1 MGEFKMKILHASD
14 LHYSPGNL
22 VEADRCFGH
31 AVEQAIILD
40 VAVAI
45 LTGDLTDHAL
55 DGHSPALLALAKR
68 LKQLADHCPVFL
80 LQGTFSH
87 EPVGLLKMLEM
98 IGARHQIIVSDK
110 IGMIGLAQGKWIEYD
125 PTYTD
130 VQYDLVVTSVP
141 TVNKAELALVVGAD
155 NASVEMGNH
164 IAAVL
169 GLFGPAN
176 AALRLRGV
184 PTVLASHGTVDGSL
198 NESGVPMAGLDH
210 EFSLGALF
218 SANTSA
224 TMLGHIHLHQ
234 QWTREHEGR
243 TQRIAYPGSIG
254 RYHYGELGEKFC
266 LIWEVSA
273 ASADFTPVQTPSKRM
288 IEIAFQ
294 GVPNLDELATVAEQC
309 RGAFVRVRYQVDEEF
324 AKTVDRQ
331 AIKQILG
338 SAAEVKIEGE
348 VLTIQ
353 RQRCAGISSL
363 SSVEERFMKWCEFTQ
378 TPTEGLSERLAQLQT
393 MAPEDI
399 ARAFSFTNKRPGLPA
414 PESSG
419 QPIRAIESEP
429 EFVDLSF

>member
-1 MGEFKMKILHASD
+1 MLKILHASD

-31 AVEQAIILD
+31 AVEQAIAQN
-40 VAVAI
+40 VAVAMI
-45 LTGDLTDHAL
+45 TGDSTDHAL

-68 LKQLADHCPVFL
+68 IKQLADHCPVFL

-98 IGARHQIIVSDK
+98 IGARHPIIVSDK
-110 IGMIGLAQGKWIEYD
+110 IGMIGLSEGKWLEYD

-130 VQYDLVVTSVP
+130 VQYDLVITSVP

-164 IAAVL
+164 LASLL

-176 AALRLRGV
+176 AALRRKGV

-218 SANTSA
+218 SANTNA
-224 TMLGHIHLHQ
+224 TMLGHIHMHQ

-254 RYHYGELGEKFC
+254 RYHYGELGEKYC

-273 ASADFTPVQTPSKRM
+273 DTADFTPVQTPSKRM
-288 IEIAFQ
+288 IEIAFD
-294 GVPNLDELATVAEQC
+294 GVPNLEQLATVAEQC
-309 RGAFVRVRYQVDEEF
+309 RGAFVRVRYSVDEEF
-324 AKTVDRQ
+324 VKTVDRQ

-338 SAAEVKIEGE
+338 TAAEVKIEGE

-353 RQRCAGISSL
+353 RQRCAGISTL
-363 SSVEERFMKWCEFTQ
+363 VSVEERFMKWCEFTQ
-378 TPTEGLSERLAQLQT
+378 TPTDGLAERLAMLQT

-399 ARAFSFTNKRPGLPA
+399 VSAFALTNKRPGLPA
-414 PESSG
+414 PELSG
-419 QPIRAIESEP
+419 QPVQAIQPEP
-429 EFVDLSF
+429 EFVDIGF

>member
-1 MGEFKMKILHASD
+1 MKILHASD

-22 VEADRCFGH
+22 DEADRCFGH
-31 AVEQAIILD
+31 AVEQAIVND
-40 VAVAI
+40 VAVAM

-68 LKQLADHCPVFL
+68 IKQLADHCPVFL

-98 IGARHQIIVSDK
+98 IGANHPIVVSDK
-110 IGMIGLAQGKWIEYD
+110 IGMIGLADGKWLDYD
-125 PTYTD
+125 PTYAD
-130 VQYDLVVTSVP
+130 VQYDLVITSVP

-164 IAAVL
+164 LAALL

-176 AALRLRGV
+176 AALRRRGV

-198 NESGVPMAGLDH
+198 NESGVPMAGMDH

-224 TMLGHIHLHQ
+224 TMLGHIHMHQ
-234 QWTREHEGR
+234 QWTREHDGR
-243 TQRIAYPGSIG
+243 MQRIAYPGSIG
-254 RYHYGELGEKFC
+254 RYHYGELGEKYC

-273 ASADFTPVQTPSKRM
+273 DTADFTLVQTPSKRM
-288 IEIAFQ
+288 IEIAFE
-294 GVPNLDELATVAEQC
+294 GIPNLDELATVAEQC
-309 RGAFVRVRYQVDEEF
+309 RGAFVRVRYSVDEEF
-324 AKTVDRQ
+324 ARTIDRQ

-338 SAAEVKIEGE
+338 ASAEVKIEGE

-363 SSVEERFMKWCEFTQ
+363 SSVEERFIKWCEFTQ
-378 TPTEGLSERLAQLQT
+378 TPTSGLAERLSQLQT

-399 ARAFSFTNKRPGLPA
+399 ASAFNSTNKRPGQSAPDPSGPPA
-414 PESSG
+414 NT
-419 QPIRAIESEP
+419 RHSET
-429 EFVDLSF
+429 EFEDQIV

>member
-1 MGEFKMKILHASD
+1 MLKILHASD

-31 AVEQAIILD
+31 AVEQAIAHD
-40 VAVAI
+40 VAVAM

-68 LKQLADHCPVFL
+68 IKQLADHCPVFL

-98 IGARHQIIVSDK
+98 IGARHPIIVSDK
-110 IGMIGLAQGKWIEYD
+110 IGMIGLSEGKWLEYD

-130 VQYDLVVTSVP
+130 VKYDLVITSVP

-164 IAAVL
+164 LAALL

-176 AALRLRGV
+176 AALRRRGV

-218 SANTSA
+218 SAQTSA
-224 TMLGHIHLHQ
+224 TMLGHIHMHQ
-234 QWTREHEGR
+234 QWTREHDGR

-266 LIWEVSA
+266 LIWNVSA
-273 ASADFTPVQTPSKRM
+273 ETADFTPVQTPSKRM
-288 IEIAFQ
+288 IEIAFD

-309 RGAFVRVRYQVDEEF
+309 RDAFVRVRYSVDEEF
-324 AKTVDRQ
+324 VKTVDRQ

-338 SAAEVKIEGE
+338 TAAEVKIEGE

-353 RQRCAGISSL
+353 RQRCAGISTL
-363 SSVEERFMKWCEFTQ
+363 TSVEERFMRWCDFTN
-378 TPTEGLSERLAQLQT
+378 TPKDGLAERLSMLQT

-399 ARAFSFTNKRPGLPA
+399 ASAFALTNKRPGLSA
-414 PESSG
+414 PEPSG
-419 QPIRAIESEP
+419 QPAQAIQPEP
-429 EFVDLSF
+429 EFEDIGF

>member
-1 MGEFKMKILHASD
+1 MKILHASD

-22 VEADRCFGH
+22 IEADRCFGH
-31 AVEQAIILD
+31 AVEKAIVLD

-98 IGARHQIIVSDK
+98 IGARHPIIVSDK

-130 VQYDLVVTSVP
+130 VQYDLVITSVP

-164 IAAVL
+164 LAALL
-169 GLFGPAN
+169 GLFAPAN
-176 AALRLRGV
+176 AGLRRRGI

-224 TMLGHIHLHQ
+224 TMLGHIHMHQ

-273 ASADFTPVQTPSKRM
+273 DTADFTPVQTPSKRM
-288 IEIAFQ
+288 IEIAFE
-294 GVPNLDELATVAEQC
+294 GVPNLDELASVAEQC

-378 TPTEGLSERLAQLQT
+378 TPMEGLAERLTQLQT

-399 ARAFSFTNKRPGLPA
+399 ARAFSSTNKRPGLPA

-419 QPIRAIESEP
+419 QPVHAIESEP
-429 EFVDLSF
+429 EFEDLSF

>member
-1 MGEFKMKILHASD
+1 MLKILHASD

-22 VEADRCFGH
+22 AEADRCFGH
-31 AVEQAIILD
+31 AVEQAIAQN
-40 VAVAI
+40 VAVAMI
-45 LTGDLTDHAL
+45 TGDSTDHAL

-68 LKQLADHCPVFL
+68 IKQLADHCPVFL

-98 IGARHQIIVSDK
+98 IGARHPIIVSDK
-110 IGMIGLAQGKWIEYD
+110 IGMIGLSEGKWLEYD

-130 VQYDLVVTSVP
+130 VQYDLVITSVP

-164 IAAVL
+164 LASLL

-176 AALRLRGV
+176 AALRRKGV

-218 SANTSA
+218 SANTNA
-224 TMLGHIHLHQ
+224 TMLGHIHMHQ

-254 RYHYGELGEKFC
+254 RYHYGELGEKYC

-273 ASADFTPVQTPSKRM
+273 DTADFTPVQTPSKRM
-288 IEIAFQ
+288 IEIEFE
-294 GVPNLDELATVAEQC
+294 GVPNLEELATVAEQC
-309 RGAFVRVRYQVDEEF
+309 RGAYVRVRYSVDEEF
-324 AKTVDRQ
+324 VKTVDRQ
-331 AIKQILG
+331 AIKQVLG
-338 SAAEVKIEGE
+338 TAAEVKIEGE

-353 RQRCAGISSL
+353 RQRCAGISTL
-363 SSVEERFMKWCEFTQ
+363 TSVEERFMKWCDFTN
-378 TPTEGLSERLAQLQT
+378 TPTDGLAERLSMLHT

-399 ARAFSFTNKRPGLPA
+399 ASAFALTNKRPGLPA
-414 PESSG
+414 PELSG
-419 QPIRAIESEP
+419 QQVQSIQPEP
-429 EFVDLSF
+429 EFFDIGF

>member
-1 MGEFKMKILHASD
+1 MLKILHASD

-31 AVEQAIILD
+31 AVEQAIAHD
-40 VAVAI
+40 VAVAM

-55 DGHSPALLALAKR
+55 DGHSPALLVLAKR
-68 LKQLADHCPVFL
+68 IKQLADHCPVFL

-98 IGARHQIIVSDK
+98 IGARHPIIVSDK
-110 IGMIGLAQGKWIEYD
+110 IGMIGLSEGKWLEYD

-130 VQYDLVVTSVP
+130 VKYDLVITSVP

-164 IAAVL
+164 LAALL

-176 AALRLRGV
+176 AALRRRGV

-218 SANTSA
+218 SAQTSA
-224 TMLGHIHLHQ
+224 TMLGHIHMHQ
-234 QWTREHEGR
+234 QWTREHDGR

-254 RYHYGELGEKFC
+254 RYHYGELGEKYC
-266 LIWEVSA
+266 LIWNVSA
-273 ASADFTPVQTPSKRM
+273 DTADFTPVQTPSKRM
-288 IEIAFQ
+288 IEIAFE
-294 GVPNLDELATVAEQC
+294 GVPNLDDLATVAEQC
-309 RGAFVRVRYQVDEEF
+309 RGAFVRVRYSVDEEF
-324 AKTVDRQ
+324 VKTVDRQ

-338 SAAEVKIEGE
+338 TAAEVKIEGE

-353 RQRCAGISSL
+353 RQRCAGISTL
-363 SSVEERFMKWCEFTQ
+363 TSVDERFMRWCDFTN
-378 TPTEGLSERLAQLQT
+378 TPKDGLAERLSMLQT

-399 ARAFSFTNKRPGLPA
+399 ASAFAFTNKRPGLSA
-414 PESSG
+414 PEPSG
-419 QPIRAIESEP
+419 QPAQAIQPEP
-429 EFVDLSF
+429 EFEDIGF

>member
-1 MGEFKMKILHASD
+1 MKILHASD

-22 VEADRCFGH
+22 VEADQCFGH
-31 AVEQAIILD
+31 AVEQAIAHN
-40 VAVAI
+40 VAVAMI
-45 LTGDLTDHAL
+45 TGDSTDHAL

-68 LKQLADHCPVFL
+68 IKQLADHCPVFM

-98 IGARHQIIVSDK
+98 IGARHPIIVSDK
-110 IGMIGLAQGKWIEYD
+110 IGMIGLSEGKWLEYD

-130 VQYDLVVTSVP
+130 VKYDLVITSVP

-164 IAAVL
+164 LASLL

-176 AALRLRGV
+176 AALRRRGV
-184 PTVLASHGTVDGSL
+184 PTVLASHGTVDGSF

-218 SANTSA
+218 SANTNA
-224 TMLGHIHLHQ
+224 TMLGHIHMHQ

-254 RYHYGELGEKFC
+254 RYHYGELGEKYC
-266 LIWEVSA
+266 LIWDVSA
-273 ASADFTPVQTPSKRM
+273 DTADFTPVQTPSKRM
-288 IEIAFQ
+288 IEIEFA
-294 GVPNLDELATVAEQC
+294 GVPNLDELATIADQC
-309 RGAFVRVRYQVDEEF
+309 RGAFVRVRYSVDEEF
-324 AKTVDRQ
+324 VKTVDRQ

-353 RQRCAGISSL
+353 RQRCAGISTL
-363 SSVEERFMKWCEFTQ
+363 TSVEDRFMKWCEFTN
-378 TPTEGLSERLAQLQT
+378 TPTDGLAERLSMLQT

-399 ARAFSFTNKRPGLPA
+399 ASAFALNNKRPGLSA
-414 PESSG
+414 PEPSG
-419 QPIRAIESEP
+419 QPAQAIQPEP
-429 EFVDLSF
+429 EFEDIGF

>member
-1 MGEFKMKILHASD
+1 MIILHASD

-31 AVEQAIILD
+31 AVEQAID
-40 VAVAI
+40 NGVAVAI

-55 DGHSPALLALAKR
+55 EGHSPALLALAKR
-68 LKQLADHCPVFL
+68 IKQLADHCPVFL

-98 IGARHQIIVSDK
+98 IGARHPIIVSDK

-130 VQYDLVVTSVP
+130 VQYDLVITSVP

-155 NASVEMGNH
+155 NASTEMGNH
-164 IAAVL
+164 LAALL

-176 AALRLRGV
+176 AALRRRGI
-184 PTVLASHGTVDGSL
+184 PTVLASHGTVDGSM

-218 SANTSA
+218 SAGTSA
-224 TMLGHIHLHQ
+224 TMLGHIHMHQ

-243 TQRIAYPGSIG
+243 TQTIAYPGSIG
-254 RYHYGELGEKFC
+254 RYHYGELGEKYC
-266 LIWEVSA
+266 LIWEVK
-273 ASADFTPVQTPSKRM
+273 ADTAYFTPVQTPSKRM
-288 IEIAFQ
+288 IEIAFE
-294 GVPNLDELATVAEQC
+294 GVPNLEQLATVAEQC
-309 RGAFVRVRYQVDEEF
+309 RGAFVRVRYSVDEEF
-324 AKTVDRQ
+324 VKTVDRQ
-331 AIKQILG
+331 AIKQIL
-338 SAAEVKIEGE
+338 STAAEVKIEGE

-353 RQRCAGISSL
+353 RQRCAGISTL
-363 SSVEERFMKWCEFTQ
+363 TSVGDRFMKWCEFTK
-378 TPTEGLSERLAQLQT
+378 TPTDGLAERLAMLQT

-399 ARAFSFTNKRPGLPA
+399 ASSFALTNKRPGVAVPA
-414 PESSG
+414 TTGQTSQAIQPE
-419 QPIRAIESEP
+419 PD
-429 EFVDLSF
+429 FVDFRF

>member
-1 MGEFKMKILHASD
+1 MIILHASD

-31 AVEQAIILD
+31 AVEQAIAHS

-55 DGHSPALLALAKR
+55 EGHSPALLALAKR
-68 LKQLADHCPVFL
+68 IKQLADHCPVFL

-98 IGARHQIIVSDK
+98 IGARHPIIVSDK

-130 VQYDLVVTSVP
+130 VQYDLVITSVP

-155 NASVEMGNH
+155 NASTEMGNH
-164 IAAVL
+164 LAALL

-176 AALRLRGV
+176 AALRRRGI
-184 PTVLASHGTVDGSL
+184 PTVLASHGTVDGSM

-218 SANTSA
+218 SAGTSA
-224 TMLGHIHLHQ
+224 TMLGHIHMHQ

-254 RYHYGELGEKFC
+254 RYHYGELGEKYC
-266 LIWEVSA
+266 LIWEVK
-273 ASADFTPVQTPSKRM
+273 ADTAYFTPVQTPSKRM
-288 IEIAFQ
+288 IEIAFE
-294 GVPNLDELATVAEQC
+294 GVPDLEQLATVAEQC
-309 RGAFVRVRYQVDEEF
+309 RGAYVRVRYSVDEEF
-324 AKTVDRQ
+324 VKTVDRQ
-331 AIKQILG
+331 AIKQIL
-338 SAAEVKIEGE
+338 STAAEVKIEGE

-353 RQRCAGISSL
+353 RQRCAGISTL
-363 SSVEERFMKWCEFTQ
+363 TSVGDRFMKWCEFTN
-378 TPTEGLSERLAQLQT
+378 TPTEGLAERLAMLQT

-399 ARAFSFTNKRPGLPA
+399 ASSFAHTNKRNGVTVPA
-414 PESSG
+414 TSG
-419 QPIRAIESEP
+419 QTSQAIQPEP
-429 EFVDLSF
+429 DFVDFTF

>member
-1 MGEFKMKILHASD
+1 MKILHASD

-31 AVEQAIILD
+31 AVEQAIVHD
-40 VAVAI
+40 VAVAM

-68 LKQLADHCPVFL
+68 IKQLADHCPVFL

-98 IGARHQIIVSDK
+98 IGARHPIIVSDK
-110 IGMIGLAQGKWIEYD
+110 IGMIGLSQGKWLEYD

-130 VQYDLVVTSVP
+130 VQYDLVITSVP

-164 IAAVL
+164 LAALL

-176 AALRLRGV
+176 AALRRRGV

-198 NESGVPMAGLDH
+198 NENGVPMAGLDH

-218 SANTSA
+218 SAQTSA
-224 TMLGHIHLHQ
+224 TMLGHIHMHQ
-234 QWTREHEGR
+234 QWTREHDGR

-254 RYHYGELGEKFC
+254 RYHYGELGEKYC

-273 ASADFTPVQTPSKRM
+273 DTADFIQVQTPSKRM
-288 IEIAFQ
+288 IEIAFE

-309 RGAFVRVRYQVDEEF
+309 RGAFVRVRYSVDEEF

-331 AIKQILG
+331 AIKQVLG
-338 SAAEVKIEGE
+338 GAAEVKIEGE

-363 SSVEERFMKWCEFTQ
+363 TSTDERFMKWCEFTS
-378 TPTEGLSERLAQLQT
+378 TPIDGLAERLAMLQT

-399 ARAFSFTNKRPGLPA
+399 ASAFNLTNKRSGLAA
-414 PESSG
+414 PKPSG
-419 QPIRAIESEP
+419 QPAQAVQSEDFLEDCP
-429 EFVDLSF
+429 F

>member
-1 MGEFKMKILHASD
+1 MLKILHASD

-31 AVEQAIILD
+31 AVEQAIAQN
-40 VAVAI
+40 VAVAMI
-45 LTGDLTDHAL
+45 TGDSTDHAL

-68 LKQLADHCPVFL
+68 IKQLADHCPVFL

-98 IGARHQIIVSDK
+98 IGARHPIIVSDK
-110 IGMIGLAQGKWIEYD
+110 IGMIGLSEGKWLEYD

-130 VQYDLVVTSVP
+130 VKYDLVITSVP

-164 IAAVL
+164 IAALL

-176 AALRLRGV
+176 AALRRRGI

-198 NESGVPMAGLDH
+198 NENGVPMAGLDH
-210 EFSLGALF
+210 EFSIGALF
-218 SANTSA
+218 SANTCA
-224 TMLGHIHLHQ
+224 TMLGHIHMHQ
-234 QWTREHEGR
+234 QWTREHDGR

-254 RYHYGELGEKFC
+254 RYHYGELGEKYC

-273 ASADFTPVQTPSKRM
+273 DTADFTPVQTPSKRM
-288 IEIAFQ
+288 IEIAFE
-294 GVPNLDELATVAEQC
+294 GVPNLEQLATVAEQC
-309 RGAFVRVRYQVDEEF
+309 RGAFVRVKYSVDEEF
-324 AKTVDRQ
+324 VKTVDRQ

-338 SAAEVKIEGE
+338 TAAEVKIEGE

-353 RQRCAGISSL
+353 RQRCAGISTL
-363 SSVEERFMKWCEFTQ
+363 TSVEERFMKWCDFTS
-378 TPTEGLSERLAQLQT
+378 TPKDGLAERLSMLQT

-399 ARAFSFTNKRPGLPA
+399 ASAFALTNKRPGLPA
-414 PESSG
+414 PEPSG
-419 QPIRAIESEP
+419 QPAPAIQPEP
-429 EFVDLSF
+429 ELEDIGF